1 MPNSLFRFLISILGL
16 APMSFAILVAKP
28 SSKSSAETSLSA
40 VSLNFLY
47 ALAICAV
54 ALIILKLTISLA
66 KNHFNDIFI
75 EESQI
80 LSISQRRNGLL
91 PYFLSYIMPIFLG
104 ESAAMPFWI
113 FCIVTILIAS
123 ALSSGISNNPML
135 YALGFK
141 FYDIQMRSRINLLYI
156 SKESPQSIITNGIR
170 AFQFESDT
178 LIQRI

>member
-1 MPNSLFRFLISILGL
+1 
-16 APMSFAILVAKP
+16 MSFAILVAKP

-91 PYFLSYIMPIFLG
+91 PYFLSYNFSRRIRSYAVLD
-104 ESAAMPFWI
+104 
-113 FCIVTILIAS
+113 ILHS
-123 ALSSGISNNPML
+123 HDFDRLSI
-135 YALGFK
+135 K
-141 FYDIQMRSRINLLYI
+141 
-156 SKESPQSIITNGIR
+156 
-170 AFQFESDT
+170 
-178 LIQRI
+178 